1 MSRRGK
7 LFVISGPSGAGKST
21 VVSKAMEQ
29 RDDLCF
35 SVSVTTRAPRTGE
48 VDGRDY
54 FFITQERYDEMVRD
68 GELLEHARYVS
79 NSYGTPR
86 RYVEE
91 KLAAGINV
99 ALDIEIQ
106 GARQVREKMP
116 DTVMIFVTPPSMAE
130 LRRRLSGRGTE
141 TPENVEARIRRAQQ
155 ELVEAESYDYLIIND
170 DLDRATAEFMAILT
184 AEQCRLDPV
193 FTRRLADEK
202 D

>member
-1 MSRRGK
+1 M
-7 LFVISGPSGAGKST
+7 ISGPSGAGKST

-202 D
+202 V

>member
-1 MSRRGK
+1 MSRRGQ

>member
-1 MSRRGK
+1 M
-7 LFVISGPSGAGKST
+7 ISGPSGAGKST

-130 LRRRLSGRGTE
+130 LRRRLFGRGTE

>member
-1 MSRRGK
+1 M
-7 LFVISGPSGAGKST
+7 ISGPSGAGKST